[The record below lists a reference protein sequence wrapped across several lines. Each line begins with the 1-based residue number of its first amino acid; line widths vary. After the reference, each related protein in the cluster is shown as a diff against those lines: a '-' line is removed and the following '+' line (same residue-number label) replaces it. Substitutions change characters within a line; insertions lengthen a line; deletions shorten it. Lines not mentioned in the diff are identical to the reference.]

1 MTFQLQQKQL
11 FNIETKAL
19 AGAVVRMAAKM
30 GAVLALSLPATQ
42 AFAQQATPTG
52 NLPVICVFDILGT
65 TGPVF
70 SLAKDFQLHAK
81 KEGYDFNIKT
91 YTDERVASED
101 FKVNNCQGLVATG
114 LRTRQFN
121 NFTGSIDS
129 IGALPTYE
137 SLGMLISLLADP
149 KLAPDMVE
157 GKYEV
162 AAVFPVGAAYIFV
175 NDRSINT
182 LAKGAGKRI
191 ASLDYDKAQAQLIQQ
206 IGAQPVSAD
215 ISNFGQKFNNG
226 SVDIIAAPA
235 AAYKPLELFR
245 GIGTKGGVARVPIA
259 MVTYQIIMNREYF
272 PANAGQKARTF
283 SLTLLDKTMTI
294 VRNMEK
300 DIPANVWMEISDKD
314 KQEYAVI
321 MREARIAMRDKG
333 IYNKKMLTLMRK
345 VRCKLNPTDG
355 ECSLNVE

>member
-1 MTFQLQQKQL
+1 MFSRFSQPRR
-11 FNIETKAL
+11 FL
-19 AGAVVRMAAKM
+19 AAGFT
-30 GAVLALSLPATQ
+30 ALSALFVAPTVS
-42 AFAQQATPTG
+42 AQQAG
-52 NLPVICVFDILGT
+52 AANLPVICVFDILGT

-81 KEGYDFNIKT
+81 KEGYDFGIKT
-91 YTDERVASED
+91 YTDERVATED
-101 FKVNNCQGLVATG
+101 FKVGNCQGLVATG

-137 SLGMLISLLADP
+137 SLGVLISLLADP

-182 LAKGAGKRI
+182 LAKAAGKRI

-259 MVTYQIIMNREYF
+259 MVTYQIILNRDHF
-272 PANAGQKARTF
+272 PQGAGQKARTF
-283 SLTLLDKTMTI
+283 SLTLLDKTLNI

-300 DIPANVWMEISDKD
+300 DIPPNVWMEIPEKE
-314 KQEYAVI
+314 KIEYAVI
-321 MREARIAMRDKG
+321 MREARITMRDKG

-345 VRCKLNPTDG
+345 VRCRLNPADG

>member
-1 MTFQLQQKQL
+1 MKH
-11 FNIETKAL
+11 AL
-19 AGAVVRMAAKM
+19 RRCAQRLAKTLAMVSVAA
-30 GAVLALSLPATQ
+30 LPAGQ
-42 AFAQQATPTG
+42 ALAQQAAPG
-52 NLPVICVFDILGT
+52 GMPVICVFDILGT

-91 YTDERVASED
+91 YTDERVAAED

-121 NFTGSIDS
+121 GFTGSIDS
-129 IGALPTYE
+129 IGAIPTYE
-137 SLGMLISLLADP
+137 ALGTLISLLADP
-149 KLAPDMVE
+149 KLAPDMIE

-182 LAKGAGKRI
+182 LAKAAGKRI

-206 IGAQPVSAD
+206 VGAQPVSAD

-245 GIGTKGGVARVPIA
+245 GVGAKGGVARVPIA
-259 MVTYQIIMNREYF
+259 MVTYQIIMNRDYF
-272 PANAGQKARTF
+272 PAGAGQKARTF
-283 SLTLLDKTMTI
+283 SLTLLDKTMNI

-300 DIPANVWMEISDKD
+300 DIPANLWMDIPDKD
-314 KQEYAVI
+314 KLEYAII

-345 VRCKLNPTDG
+345 VRCKQNPTDG
-355 ECSLNVE
+355 ECSMNLE